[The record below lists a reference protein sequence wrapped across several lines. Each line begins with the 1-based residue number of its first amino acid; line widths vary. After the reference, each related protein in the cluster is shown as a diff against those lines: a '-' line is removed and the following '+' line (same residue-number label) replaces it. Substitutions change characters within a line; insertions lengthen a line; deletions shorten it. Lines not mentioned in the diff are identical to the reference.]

1 VHISPAY
8 SDYGYYPDMNVD
20 VGVSQ
25 ILDAIANHKP
35 EKDIEKNEQF
45 LKGFSIY
52 NAGVQS
58 EYGRL
63 LSLVINAQ

>member
-25 ILDAIANHKP
+25 ILDAIANHNP
-35 EKDIEKNEQF
+35 EKDI
-45 LKGFSIY
+45 
-52 NAGVQS
+52 
-58 EYGRL
+58 
-63 LSLVINAQ
+63 